1 MENREIIRR
10 RQRAR
15 KILVQ
20 ALYQWQMN
28 ASDINEIQA
37 QFITENNPDK
47 FDQDY
52 FCHILKGITEH
63 LDQLDQEIIPHLDRA
78 TNLLNP
84 VEFAV
89 LRLST
94 YELMFC
100 PEIPFKVVIDEAV
113 ALCKTYGAVEGHR
126 YVNGVLHHLAKK
138 LRHIETS
145 QGKK

>member
-1 MENREIIRR
+1 VENREIIRR

-20 ALYQWQMN
+20 ALYQWHMN
-28 ASDINEIQA
+28 ASEIAEVQA

-52 FCHILKGITEH
+52 FCNTLKGITEH
-63 LDQLDQEIIPHLDRA
+63 LEQLDQEIFPFLDRPV
-78 TNLLNP
+78 NMLNP
-84 VEFAV
+84 VEYAV
-89 LRLST
+89 MRLGT
-94 YELMFC
+94 YEFLFC
-100 PEIPFKVVIDEAV
+100 PEIPFKVIIDEAV

-138 LRHIETS
+138 IRSIETS
-145 QGKK
+145 RG